1 MKSLSFFFLMLGVIF
16 ITIGYMNNKCLEK
29 TPEKEIEYRFVP
41 RTIYDEQ
48 IENIN
53 TTINKIVSKETYENN
68 IKDLINININKCIS
82 WCNKHNIQVSPAFL

>member
-1 MKSLSFFFLMLGVIF
+1 
-16 ITIGYMNNKCLEK
+16 MNNKCLEK

-53 TTINKIVSKETYENN
+53 VVNTYSDMFADVDP
-68 IKDLINININKCIS
+68 I
-82 WCNKHNIQVSPAFL
+82 HT